1 MPKIGRFTSDE
12 AKTNFLR
19 IYDAGAERWPIPS
32 TVLDVET
39 SFGTTHVRKSG
50 SGKGAP
56 VLLLPGISGNGLV
69 WQRFIEDFASE
80 RVVYTPDVIG
90 WPGRCVQTAPV
101 RDGADVAKWVVETL
115 DGLGESRVH
124 LAGNSLGA
132 WMATMVG
139 VYHSDRLASLTMFE
153 PGGAT
158 FAKPKWSLLLKFLA
172 TGMRPT
178 PERMRKLNA
187 WLTPRADLTED
198 EFAMVMAS
206 LKFRTGMPWDRVL
219 TDEELAAITAP
230 TLVLFGADTVVNNPE
245 IGAARARQHI
255 PSADVQIYPGIGHDL
270 LWANQEVVI
279 PRFLD
284 FADNHDRV
292 RN

>member
-1 MPKIGRFTSDE
+1 MPKIGRFTSNQ
-12 AKTNFLR
+12 AKTDYLR
-19 IYDAGAERWPIPS
+19 IYDAIAEQWPVPS
-32 TVLDVET
+32 TALDVDT
-39 SFGTTHVRKSG
+39 SFGRTRVRKSG
-50 SGKGAP
+50 TGKGEP

-69 WQRFIEDFASE
+69 WHRFIENFARE

-101 RDGADVAKWVVETL
+101 RNGADVAKWVVETL
-115 DGLGESRVH
+115 DGLGEDRIH

-132 WMATMVG
+132 WLAAMVG
-139 VYHSDRLASLTMFE
+139 VHHPDRLASLTMFE

-158 FAKPKWSLLLKFLA
+158 FAKPKWSLLLKFLLA
-172 TGMRPT
+172 GMRPT

-187 WLTPRADLTED
+187 WLMPRIDLSEQ
-198 EFAMVMAS
+198 EFALAVAS

-230 TLVLFGADTVVNNPE
+230 VLVLFGAETVVNDPE
-245 IGAARARQHI
+245 LGAARARKHI
-255 PSADVQIYPGIGHDL
+255 PAVEVEIYPGIGHDL
-270 LWANQEVVI
+270 LWANQEETI

-284 FADNHDRV
+284 FAGNHDQV

>member
-12 AKTNFLR
+12 ARADFLR
-19 IYDAGAERWPIPS
+19 IYDAWAQRWPIPS
-32 TVLDVET
+32 TVVDVET
-39 SFGTTHVRKSG
+39 SFGTTWVRKSG
-50 SGKGAP
+50 SGEGAP
-56 VLLLPGISGNGLV
+56 VLLLPGTSGNGLV

-115 DGLGESRVH
+115 DGLGADRVH

-132 WMATMVG
+132 WMAIMVG

-172 TGMRPT
+172 AGLRPT

-187 WLTPRADLTED
+187 WLTPRAELSED

-230 TLVLFGADTVVNNPE
+230 TLVLFGADTVVNDPE
-245 IGAARARQHI
+245 LGAARARQHI
-255 PSADVQIYPGIGHDL
+255 PSADVEVYPNIGHDL
-270 LWANQEVVI
+270 LWANREVVI
-279 PRFLD
+279 PRFLE
-284 FADNHDRV
+284 FADKHDRV
-292 RN
+292 GK

>member
-12 AKTNFLR
+12 AKADYLR
-19 IYDAGAERWPIPS
+19 IYDAWAERWPIPS
-32 TVLDVET
+32 TVVDVET
-39 SFGTTHVRKSG
+39 SFGTTRVRKSG
-50 SGKGAP
+50 SGTGAP
-56 VLLLPGISGNGLV
+56 VLLLPGTSGNGLV

-115 DGLGESRVH
+115 DGLGEDRVH

-132 WMATMVG
+132 WMAGMVG
-139 VYHSDRLASLTMFE
+139 VYYSDRLASLTMFE

-172 TGMRPT
+172 AGLRPT

-187 WLTPRADLTED
+187 WLTPRAQLTDE

-206 LKFRTGMPWDRVL
+206 LKFRPGMPWDRVL

-230 TLVLFGADTVVNNPE
+230 TLVLFGAETVVNDPE
-245 IGAARARQHI
+245 LGAARARQHI
-255 PSADVQIYPGIGHDL
+255 PSVDVQIYPGIGHDL

-284 FADNHDRV
+284 FADNHDQV

>member
-12 AKTNFLR
+12 AKADYLR
-19 IYDAGAERWPIPS
+19 IYDAWAERWPIPS
-32 TVLDVET
+32 TVVDVET
-39 SFGTTHVRKSG
+39 SFGTTRVRKSG
-50 SGKGAP
+50 SGTGAP
-56 VLLLPGISGNGLV
+56 VLLLPGTSGNGLV

-115 DGLGESRVH
+115 DGLGEDRVH

-132 WMATMVG
+132 WMAGMVG
-139 VYHSDRLASLTMFE
+139 VYYSDRLASLTMFE

-172 TGMRPT
+172 AGLRPT

-187 WLTPRADLTED
+187 WLTPRAQLTDE

-206 LKFRTGMPWDRVL
+206 LKFRPGMPWDRVL

-230 TLVLFGADTVVNNPE
+230 TLVLFGAETVVNDPE
-245 IGAARARQHI
+245 LGAVRARQHI
-255 PSADVQIYPGIGHDL
+255 PSVDVQIYPGIGHDL

-284 FADNHDRV
+284 FADNHDQV